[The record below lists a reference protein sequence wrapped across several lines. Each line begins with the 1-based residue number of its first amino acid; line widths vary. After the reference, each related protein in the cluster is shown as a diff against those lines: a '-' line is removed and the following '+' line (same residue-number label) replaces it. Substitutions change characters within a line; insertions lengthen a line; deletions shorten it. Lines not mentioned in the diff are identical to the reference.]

1 MVHPSCSF
9 HALFMQC
16 VRKGHS
22 LFVELSNYL
31 NVYSL
36 MPYYGCTGLLVSF
49 ETFTMTIIHFI
60 GENLLENCFEDK
72 DHDNGSSITRTV
84 TTTEGQES
92 CKPCTL

>member
-1 MVHPSCSF
+1 
-9 HALFMQC
+9 
-16 VRKGHS
+16 
-22 LFVELSNYL
+22 
-31 NVYSL
+31 

>member
-1 MVHPSCSF
+1 
-9 HALFMQC
+9 
-16 VRKGHS
+16 
-22 LFVELSNYL
+22 
-31 NVYSL
+31 

-49 ETFTMTIIHFI
+49 GTFMTRIIHFI

-72 DHDNGSSITRTV
+72 DHNNGSGIMRTV